1 MRAVIAISPARV
13 AAFKLT
19 IPRIRIS
26 HFTSQILPSYTLSYH
41 TTAPYPLPTQ
51 GPLPARAIRR
61 TRGTAHALSSFPL
74 HLLRPHLQ
82 SLATL
87 PTTPGPRLPRRALP
101 LPRNPASPTSRHPY
115 TRSCTIASI
124 TWEKAS
130 CLRHRRHEQQQFP
143 GPFAA
148 RSGRAGNQAPTP
160 ATGYGWLLPRSN
172 AASPTTASSTAAA
185 SAASAVAASAVTATA
200 TAAPAAGNECPC
212 RRPGRRH
219 ATTKRRRRILAQK
232 AQGQRAQ
239 GVLSL

>member
-19 IPRIRIS
+19 IPAIWIT
-26 HFTSQILPSYTLSYH
+26 HFTSQIRPSHLH
-41 TTAPYPLPTQ
+41 TALIIFHRQHPTRPIQ
-51 GPLPARAIRR
+51 HPLPARGIRR

-124 TWEKAS
+124 TWTKAL
-130 CLRHRRHEQQQFP
+130 CLRHRRHEHQQFP

-160 ATGYGWLLPRSN
+160 ATGYGWLLPCSN
-172 AASPTTASSTAAA
+172 AASPTAASSTAAA
-185 SAASAVAASAVTATA
+185 AAASATNAAVTAATA
-200 TAAPAAGNECPC
+200 AAPAASDECSC
-212 RRPGRRH
+212 CRPGRRH
-219 ATTKRRRRILAQK
+219 ATAKRR
-232 AQGQRAQ
+232 
-239 GVLSL
+239 

>member
-101 LPRNPASPTSRHPY
+101 LPRNPASPTSTHPY

-160 ATGYGWLLPRSN
+160 ATGYGWLLPCSN
-172 AASPTTASSTAAA
+172 AAPPTAA
-185 SAASAVAASAVTATA
+185 SAATATTAAVTATA
-200 TAAPAAGNECPC
+200 AAAPAAAAPAAGNECPC

-219 ATTKRRRRILAQK
+219 ATAKRRRRILAQK